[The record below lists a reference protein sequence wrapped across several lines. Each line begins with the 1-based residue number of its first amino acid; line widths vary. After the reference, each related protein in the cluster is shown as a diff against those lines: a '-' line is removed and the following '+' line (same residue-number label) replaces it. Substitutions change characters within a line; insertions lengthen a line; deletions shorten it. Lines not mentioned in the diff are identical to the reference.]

1 MTVLRPT
8 ALRNRP
14 APLHSDSRE
23 NHDHHGSHLP
33 GPRRAFPA
41 GRWDD
46 ARALLL
52 EMAVSD
58 EYSDFLTLP
67 AYERM
72 P

>member
-1 MTVLRPT
+1 MTTMAGISRARGEPSPPAAGT
-8 ALRNRP
+8 TPAL
-14 APLHSDSRE
+14 
-23 NHDHHGSHLP
+23 
-33 GPRRAFPA
+33 F
-41 GRWDD
+41 
-46 ARALLL
+46 L

>member
-1 MTVLRPT
+1 MQAISQARGDPST
-8 ALRNRP
+8 
-14 APLHSDSRE
+14 S
-23 NHDHHGSHLP
+23 
-33 GPRRAFPA
+33 

-46 ARALLL
+46 ARALFL